1 MDVSKNACWGSL
13 ARYSYLFP
21 NYCNFLL
28 QDGAVVNVTVQ
39 DALLSKT
46 ASVSTSCSK
55 TTGSSRSP
63 CLMYE
68 PTTPP
73 KYGSLNGTCQNIPC
87 SIQEDYSSYDETTP
101 SPKTSRWRCGEDDTP
116 GTVLNVMGSEVF
128 SQLTIPWYR
137 STNSVCPPMKGDCGW
152 ARWTKDWFCS
162 IVHKGFLD
170 YTSSVCQSALRKA
183 TVFERD
189 EPKNWS
195 TAVWSPRPFSTKCLW
210 LSKLSAGN
218 DPLVAELSLSAL
230 V

>member
-1 MDVSKNACWGSL
+1 M
-13 ARYSYLFP
+13 
-21 NYCNFLL
+21 
-28 QDGAVVNVTVQ
+28 VNVTVQ

-63 CLMYE
+63 CPMYE

-73 KYGSLNGTCQNIPC
+73 KYGSLNGTYQNIPC

-101 SPKTSRWRCGEDDTP
+101 SPKTSRWRCEEDDTP
-116 GTVLNVMGSEVF
+116 STVLNVMGSEVF

-137 STNSVCPPMKGDCGW
+137 SRNSVCPPMKGDCGW

-162 IVHKGFLD
+162 LFTPAVMKGFLD
-170 YTSSVCQSALRKA
+170 YTSSACQSAVRKA

-189 EPKNWS
+189 EPKNWF
-195 TAVWSPRPFSTKCLW
+195 TALWSRRPFSTKCL
-210 LSKLSAGN
+210 
-218 DPLVAELSLSAL
+218 
-230 V
+230 